1 MHRIGI
7 DVGGT
12 FTDVIL
18 VDTESRN
25 VIAIKVPTTP
35 LDPSIG
41 VINGI
46 QRVFKESSIQGNQ
59 VSFVGLGTT
68 IATNLLVEGN
78 VAKAGLL
85 TTKGFRDSLEIRRSS
100 RHDRADLY
108 DMLFNN
114 PPPLIRRQLRREID
128 ERTLYDSS
136 ILKKIDEEQVIQE
149 IDYLVQQGV
158 ESIAICFVHSYINE
172 TNENQVA
179 ELVINR
185 YPHLFVTTSHS
196 VNPEIFE
203 YERSSTT
210 AINALLGPKCEKYL
224 SSLDG
229 RIYQEGILSGIYL
242 MQSNGGL
249 TRPNE
254 AAKKPVT
261 LLESGPAGGVTG
273 AVKLCQR
280 INIPNAIIGDVGGT
294 TFDVSVIENF
304 QPITRN
310 ITEINTCVVRA
321 PTIDIVSIGA
331 GGGSIAI
338 VDAAG
343 GIRVG
348 PKSAGA
354 VPGPICYGQGGDQ
367 VTVTDCN
374 LILGYLNPDKP
385 LGDRTLDF
393 KAAQKA
399 IDKKIAKP
407 LGITTLE
414 AARSIRAIANAHMAQ
429 AIRLV
434 TIEKG
439 YDPRDFI
446 YIPFGGGG
454 PVHAVDVA
462 ELLQIKK
469 ILIPPHPGLFSAMG
483 MLVADLRHDFQA
495 SFICN
500 LEKMDVNQFEA
511 RFKELEEQA
520 YKKMESSSINNEQV
534 KIVRKVD
541 CRYFGQADSLTIEF
555 ASQDINSV
563 IESIKNAFHE
573 QHFRQWNFNLKRPIN
588 ITDIRVEAVANI
600 GDYITGQIRN
610 IKDAAKP
617 IGFRNI
623 FIDDVMEKIPCYA
636 RHQINEGQK
645 LIGPLVI
652 EEASTS
658 IVIKKNQELVVDR
671 DSNLIIELKA

>member
-1 MHRIGI
+1 MYRIGI

-18 VDTESRN
+18 VDTESHN

-46 QRVFKESSIQGNQ
+46 QRVFKKSYIKGNQ
-59 VSFVGLGTT
+59 VDFIGLGTT

-78 VAKAGLL
+78 LAKAGLL
-85 TTKGFRDSLEIRRSS
+85 TTKGFRDSIEIRRSS

-108 DMLFNN
+108 DMLFVN

-128 ERTLYDSS
+128 ERTLYDGT
-136 ILKKIDEEQVIQE
+136 ILKKIDEDQVNEE
-149 IDYLVQQGV
+149 IDFLVQQGI
-158 ESIAICFVHSYINE
+158 ESIAICFVHSYINGE
-172 TNENQVA
+172 NESHVA
-179 ELVINR
+179 RLIHDR
-185 YPHLFVTTSHS
+185 YPHIFVTTSHK

-229 RIYQEGILSGIYL
+229 RIHKEDISIGIYL

-254 AAKKPVT
+254 AAQKPVT

-294 TFDVSVIENF
+294 TFDVSVIQDY

-310 ITEINTCVVRA
+310 ITEINSYVVRA

-354 VPGPICYGQGGDQ
+354 EPGPICYGQAGDQ

-374 LILGYLNPDKP
+374 LILGYLNPEKP
-385 LGDRTLDF
+385 LGDRALDIQ
-393 KAAQKA
+393 AAQKA
-399 IDKKIAKP
+399 IEEKIAKP
-407 LGITTLE
+407 LGISTLE
-414 AARSIRAIANAHMAQ
+414 AAQSIRAIANAHMAQ

-483 MLVADLRHDFQA
+483 MLVADMRHDFQA

-500 LEKMDVNQFEA
+500 LEKMDVNQFES
-511 RFKELEEQA
+511 RFKELENQA
-520 YKKMESSSINNEQV
+520 YKKMESSSINKDSV
-534 KIVRKVD
+534 KIIRKVD
-541 CRYFGQADSLTIEF
+541 CRYFGQADTLTIECTNNDK
-555 ASQDINSV
+555 SIV
-563 IESIKNAFHE
+563 IDTIRNAFQE

-588 ITDIRVEAVANI
+588 ITDIRVEAIAII
-600 GDYITGQIRN
+600 GDYITGQKFIS
-610 IKDAAKP
+610 KDVAKP
-617 IGFRNI
+617 TGFRNI
-623 FIDDVMEKIPCYA
+623 FIDNAIEKIPSYA
-636 RHQINEGQK
+636 REQILEGQK
-645 LIGPLVI
+645 LIGPLII

-658 IVIKKNQELVVDR
+658 IVIKKNQELVVDI

>member
-1 MHRIGI
+1 MYRIGI

-18 VDTESRN
+18 VNTESHK
-25 VIAIKVPTTP
+25 VIAVKVPTTP
-35 LDPSIG
+35 SDPSIG

-46 QRVFKESSIQGNQ
+46 QRVLKESNIEGKQIG
-59 VSFVGLGTT
+59 FIGLGTT
-68 IATNLLVEGN
+68 IATNILVEGN

-85 TTKGFRDSLEIRRSS
+85 VTKGFRDSLEIRRSS

-108 DMLFNN
+108 DMLFVN

-128 ERTLYDSS
+128 ERTLYDGS
-136 ILKKIDEEQVIQE
+136 ILKKIDEEQVNHE
-149 IDYLVQQGV
+149 IDYLVQEGI
-158 ESIAICFVHSYINE
+158 ESIAICFVHSYVNE
-172 TNENQVA
+172 LNENQVA
-179 ELVINR
+179 ELIRNR
-185 YPHLFVTTSHS
+185 YPDLFVTTSHS

-210 AINALLGPKCEKYL
+210 AINALLGPKCENYL

-229 RIYQEGILSGIYL
+229 RVHKEGIFSGMYL

-249 TRPNE
+249 TRPSE
-254 AAKKPVT
+254 AAQKPVT

-294 TFDVSVIENF
+294 TFDVSVIKNY

-310 ITEINTCVVRA
+310 VTEINTSVVRA

-354 VPGPICYGQGGDQ
+354 DPGPICYGLGGDQ
-367 VTVTDCN
+367 ITVTDCN

-385 LGDRTLDF
+385 LGERALDLQ
-393 KAAQKA
+393 AARKA
-399 IDKKIAKP
+399 IDEKIAKP
-407 LGITTLE
+407 LGINILE

-469 ILIPPHPGLFSAMG
+469 IVIPPYPGLFSAMG
-483 MLVADLRHDFQA
+483 MLVADMRHDFQG

-500 LEKMDVNQFEA
+500 LEKMDLNQFES
-511 RFKELEEQA
+511 RFKELEDQA
-520 YKKMESSSINNEQV
+520 YKKMGSSSINKDRVQL
-534 KIVRKVD
+534 IRKVD
-541 CRYFGQADSLTIEF
+541 CRYFGQADSLTIECN
-555 ASQDINSV
+555 DKDTSV
-563 IESIKNAFHE
+563 VIDSIRNAFQE
-573 QHFRQWNFNLKRPIN
+573 QHFRQWNFNLGRPIN

-600 GDYITGQIRN
+600 GDYITGQKLN
-610 IKDAAKP
+610 IKDIASP
-617 IGFRNI
+617 IGYRNV
-623 FIDDVMEKIPCYA
+623 FINEAIEKIPCYA
-636 RHQINEGQK
+636 RDQILEGQK
-645 LIGPLVI
+645 LVGPLVI

-658 IVIKKNQELVVDR
+658 IVIKRNHELVVDA
-671 DSNLIIELKA
+671 DSNLIIELKV

>member
-136 ILKKIDEEQVIQE
+136 ILKKIDEEQVHQE

-179 ELVINR
+179 DLVRNR

-254 AAKKPVT
+254 AAQKPVT

-280 INIPNAIIGDVGGT
+280 INVPNAIIGDVGGT

-354 VPGPICYGQGGDQ
+354 DPGPICYGQGGDQ

-374 LILGYLNPDKP
+374 LILGYLNQDKP
-385 LGDRTLDF
+385 LGDRTLDL

-399 IDKKIAKP
+399 IDEKIAKP

-500 LEKMDVNQFEA
+500 LEKIDVNQFEA
-511 RFKELEEQA
+511 RFIELEEQA

-541 CRYFGQADSLTIEF
+541 CRYFGQADSLTIEV
-555 ASQDINSV
+555 ATQDINGV
-563 IESIKNAFHE
+563 IESIKKAFHE

-600 GDYITGQIRN
+600 GDYITGQMTN

-636 RHQINEGQK
+636 RHQIIEGQK
-645 LIGPLVI
+645 LIGPLIV

-658 IVIKKNQELVVDR
+658 IVIKKNQELMVDR

>member
-1 MHRIGI
+1 MYRIGI

-18 VDTESRN
+18 VNTESHK
-25 VIAIKVPTTP
+25 VIAVKVPTTP
-35 LDPSIG
+35 SDPSIG

-46 QRVFKESSIQGNQ
+46 QRVLKESNIEGKQIG
-59 VSFVGLGTT
+59 FIGLGTT
-68 IATNLLVEGN
+68 IATNILVEGN

-85 TTKGFRDSLEIRRSS
+85 VTKGFRDSLEIRRSS

-108 DMLFNN
+108 DMLFVN

-128 ERTLYDSS
+128 ERTLYDGC
-136 ILKKIDEEQVIQE
+136 ILKKIDEEQVNHE
-149 IDYLVQQGV
+149 IDYLVQEGV
-158 ESIAICFVHSYINE
+158 ESIAICFVHSYVNKI
-172 TNENQVA
+172 NENQVA
-179 ELVINR
+179 ELIRNR
-185 YPHLFVTTSHS
+185 YPSLFVTTSHS

-210 AINALLGPKCEKYL
+210 AINALLGPKCENYL

-229 RIYQEGILSGIYL
+229 RVHKEGIFSGMYL

-249 TRPNE
+249 TRPSE
-254 AAKKPVT
+254 AAQKPVT

-280 INIPNAIIGDVGGT
+280 VNIPNAIIGDVGGT
-294 TFDVSVIENF
+294 TFDVSVIKNY

-310 ITEINTCVVRA
+310 VTEINTNVVRA

-354 VPGPICYGQGGDQ
+354 DPGPICYGLGGDQ
-367 VTVTDCN
+367 ITVTDCN
-374 LILGYLNPDKP
+374 LVLGYLDPDKP
-385 LGDRTLDF
+385 LGDRALDLQ
-393 KAAQKA
+393 AARKA
-399 IDKKIAKP
+399 IDEKIAKP
-407 LGITTLE
+407 LGINILE

-469 ILIPPHPGLFSAMG
+469 IVIPPHPGLFSAMG
-483 MLVADLRHDFQA
+483 MLVADMRHDFQG

-500 LEKMDVNQFEA
+500 LEKMDLNQFES
-511 RFKELEEQA
+511 RFKELEDQA
-520 YKKMESSSINNEQV
+520 YKKMDSSSINKDRVQL
-534 KIVRKVD
+534 IRKVD
-541 CRYFGQADSLTIEF
+541 CRYFGQADSLTIECTNKDT
-555 ASQDINSV
+555 SVVINS
-563 IESIKNAFHE
+563 IRNAFQE
-573 QHFRQWNFNLKRPIN
+573 QHFRQWNFNLQRPIN

-600 GDYITGQIRN
+600 GDYITGQKLD
-610 IKDAAKP
+610 IKDIASP
-617 IGFRNI
+617 IGYRNV
-623 FIDDVMEKIPCYA
+623 FINEAIEKIPCYA
-636 RHQINEGQK
+636 RDQILEEQK
-645 LIGPLVI
+645 LVGPLVI

-658 IVIKKNQELVVDR
+658 IVIKRNHELVVDA
-671 DSNLIIELKA
+671 DSNLIIELKV

>member
-1 MHRIGI
+1 MYRIGI

-18 VDTESRN
+18 VNTKSHK

-35 LDPSIG
+35 SDPSVG

-46 QRVFKESSIQGNQ
+46 QRVFKESNIEGKQ

-108 DMLFNN
+108 DMLFVN

-128 ERTLYDSS
+128 ERTLYDGS
-136 ILKKIDEEQVIQE
+136 ILKKIDEDQVIKE
-149 IDYLVQQGV
+149 VDYLVQQGV
-158 ESIAICFVHSYINE
+158 ESIAICFIHSYINE
-172 TNENQVA
+172 TNENRVA
-179 ELVINR
+179 ELIRDR
-185 YPHLFVTTSHS
+185 YPHLFVTTSLS

-229 RIYQEGILSGIYL
+229 RIQQENISVGIYL

-254 AAKKPVT
+254 AAQKPVT

-273 AVKLCQR
+273 AVKLCHR
-280 INIPNAIIGDVGGT
+280 IDVPNAIIGDVGGT
-294 TFDVSVIENF
+294 TFDVSVIKNF

-310 ITEINTCVVRA
+310 ITEINTYIVRA

-331 GGGSIAI
+331 GGGSIAT

-343 GIRVG
+343 SIRVG

-354 VPGPICYGQGGDQ
+354 DPGPICYGQGGDQ

-374 LILGYLNPDKP
+374 LILGYLNPEKP
-385 LGDRTLDF
+385 LGDRALDI
-393 KAAQKA
+393 KAAQQA
-399 IDKKIAKP
+399 IDEKIAKP

-469 ILIPPHPGLFSAMG
+469 ILIPPHPGLFSAVG
-483 MLVADLRHDFQA
+483 MLVADMRHDFQA

-500 LEKMDVNQFEA
+500 LEKMDVNLFEA
-511 RFKELEEQA
+511 RFKELEGQA
-520 YKKMESSSINNEQV
+520 YKKMESSSINNERVQ
-534 KIVRKVD
+534 IVRKVD
-541 CRYFGQADSLTIEF
+541 CRYFGQAESLTIECT
-555 ASQDINSV
+555 AHDIHNV
-563 IESIKNAFHE
+563 IDNIKNAFQE
-573 QHFRQWNFNLKRPIN
+573 QHYRQWNFNLKRPIN
-588 ITDIRVEAVANI
+588 ITDIRVQALANI
-600 GDYITGQIRN
+600 GDYITGQKPN
-610 IKDAAKP
+610 IKDAAES

-623 FIDDVMEKIPCYA
+623 LIDDIVEKIPCYA
-636 RHQINEGQK
+636 RDQILEGQK

-658 IVIKKNQELVVDR
+658 IVIKKNQELMIDT
-671 DSNLIIELKA
+671 DSNLIIELMV

>member
-128 ERTLYDSS
+128 ERTLYDGS
-136 ILKKIDEEQVIQE
+136 ILKKIDEEQVHQE

-179 ELVINR
+179 DLVRNR

-254 AAKKPVT
+254 AAQKPVT

-280 INIPNAIIGDVGGT
+280 INVPNAIIGDVGGT

-354 VPGPICYGQGGDQ
+354 DPGPICYGQGGDQ

-385 LGDRTLDF
+385 LGDRTLDL

-399 IDKKIAKP
+399 INEKIAKP
-407 LGITTLE
+407 LGITALE

-462 ELLQIKK
+462 DLLQIKK

-555 ASQDINSV
+555 ATQDINSV
-563 IESIKNAFHE
+563 IKSIKNAFHE

-600 GDYITGQIRN
+600 GDYITGQMPS

-636 RHQINEGQK
+636 RHQINGGQK

>member
-1 MHRIGI
+1 MYRIGI

-18 VDTESRN
+18 VDTESHK
-25 VIAIKVPTTP
+25 VIAVKVPTTP
-35 LDPSIG
+35 SDPSIG
-41 VINGI
+41 VVNGI
-46 QRVFKESSIQGNQ
+46 QRVLKESNIDGKQ
-59 VSFVGLGTT
+59 VGFIGLGTT
-68 IATNLLVEGN
+68 IATNILVEGN

-85 TTKGFRDSLEIRRSS
+85 ATKGFRDSLEIRRSS

-108 DMLFNN
+108 DMLFIN

-128 ERTLYDSS
+128 ERTLHDGS
-136 ILKKIDEEQVIQE
+136 ILKKIDEDQVNDE

-158 ESIAICFVHSYINE
+158 ESIAICFVHSYVNQK
-172 TNENQVA
+172 NENQVA
-179 ELVINR
+179 ELIRNR
-185 YPHLFVTTSHS
+185 YPDLFVTTSHS

-210 AINALLGPKCEKYL
+210 AINALLGPKCENYL

-229 RIYQEGILSGIYL
+229 RVHKEGIFSGMYL

-254 AAKKPVT
+254 AAQKPVT

-294 TFDVSVIENF
+294 TFDVSVIKNY

-310 ITEINTCVVRA
+310 LTEINKCVVRA

-354 VPGPICYGQGGDQ
+354 DPGPICYGMGGDQ
-367 VTVTDCN
+367 ITVTDCN

-385 LGDRTLDF
+385 LGDRALDL

-399 IDKKIAKP
+399 IDEKIAKP
-407 LGITTLE
+407 LGINIQE

-469 ILIPPHPGLFSAMG
+469 IVIPPHPGLFSAMG
-483 MLVADLRHDFQA
+483 MLVADMRHDFQG

-500 LEKMDVNQFEA
+500 LENMDLNQFES
-511 RFKELEEQA
+511 RFKELEDRA
-520 YKKMESSSINNEQV
+520 YKKMGSSSIDKDRVQL
-534 KIVRKVD
+534 IRKVD
-541 CRYFGQADSLTIEF
+541 CRYFGQADSLTIECTNK
-555 ASQDINSV
+555 DNSIV
-563 IESIKNAFHE
+563 IDSIRNAFQE
-573 QHFRQWNFNLKRPIN
+573 QHFRQWNFNLSRPIN
-588 ITDIRVEAVANI
+588 ITDIRIEAVANI
-600 GDYITGQIRN
+600 GDYITGQKLDIKDIPSPIGYRN
-610 IKDAAKP
+610 IY
-617 IGFRNI
+617 ISESI
-623 FIDDVMEKIPCYA
+623 EEIPCYA
-636 RHQINEGQK
+636 RDRILEGQK
-645 LIGPLVI
+645 LAGPLVI
-652 EEASTS
+652 EEDSTS
-658 IVIKKNQELVVDR
+658 IVIKRNHELVVDA

>member
-1 MHRIGI
+1 MYRIGI

-18 VDTESRN
+18 VNTESHK
-25 VIAIKVPTTP
+25 VIAVKVPTTP
-35 LDPSIG
+35 SDPSIG

-46 QRVFKESSIQGNQ
+46 QRVLKESNIEGKEIG
-59 VSFVGLGTT
+59 FIGLGTT
-68 IATNLLVEGN
+68 IATNILVEGN
-78 VAKAGLL
+78 LAKAGLL
-85 TTKGFRDSLEIRRSS
+85 VTKGFRDSLEIRRSS

-108 DMLFNN
+108 DMLFVN

-128 ERTLYDSS
+128 ERTLYDGS
-136 ILKKIDEEQVIQE
+136 ILKKIDEEQVNHE
-149 IDYLVQQGV
+149 IDYLVQQGI
-158 ESIAICFVHSYINE
+158 ESIAICFLHSYVNE
-172 TNENQVA
+172 INENQVA
-179 ELVINR
+179 ELIRNR
-185 YPHLFVTTSHS
+185 YPDLFVTTSHS
-196 VNPEIFE
+196 VNPEISE

-210 AINALLGPKCEKYL
+210 AINALLGPKCEHYL
-224 SSLDG
+224 SSLEG
-229 RIYQEGILSGIYL
+229 RVRKEGIFSGLYF

-254 AAKKPVT
+254 AAQKPVT
-261 LLESGPAGGVTG
+261 LLESGPAGGVIG

-294 TFDVSVIENF
+294 TFDVSVIQNY
-304 QPITRN
+304 QPVTRN
-310 ITEINTCVVRA
+310 VTEINTYIVRA

-338 VDAAG
+338 VDSAG

-354 VPGPICYGQGGDQ
+354 DPGPICYGLGGNQ
-367 VTVTDCN
+367 ITVTDCN

-385 LGDRTLDF
+385 LGDRALDL
-393 KAAQKA
+393 KAAQRA
-399 IDKKIAKP
+399 IHEKIAKP
-407 LGITTLE
+407 LGINILE

-454 PVHAVDVA
+454 PVHAVEVA

-469 ILIPPHPGLFSAMG
+469 IVIPPHPGLFSAMG
-483 MLVADLRHDFQA
+483 MLVADMRHDFQG

-500 LEKMDVNQFEA
+500 LEKMDLNQFES
-511 RFKELEEQA
+511 RFKELEDQA
-520 YKKMESSSINNEQV
+520 YKKMDSSSINKDRVQL
-534 KIVRKVD
+534 IRKVD
-541 CRYFGQADSLTIEF
+541 CRYFGQADSLTIEC
-555 ASQDINSV
+555 SDKDNSIV
-563 IESIKNAFHE
+563 IDSIKNAFQE
-573 QHFRQWNFNLKRPIN
+573 QHFRQWNFNLGRPIN

-600 GDYITGQIRN
+600 GDYITGQKLN
-610 IKDAAKP
+610 IKDISSL
-617 IGFRNI
+617 IGYRNVFVNEAI
-623 FIDDVMEKIPCYA
+623 EKIPCYA
-636 RHQINEGQK
+636 RENIREGQK
-645 LIGPLVI
+645 LVGPLVI

-658 IVIKKNQELVVDR
+658 IVIKRNHELVVDA
-671 DSNLIIELKA
+671 DSNLIIELKV